1 MAFEAGKLPDDGSF
15 GAGLPGGERPGNERV
30 WRLDELADRQTFDRY
45 IDTVAT
51 TIADRFTLKVHVN
64 VAGRWRAYNRWIASL
79 QDRHDGTDDHRRFV
93 RLCADL
99 VECLASQRV
108 VGYSPMMR
116 DASDPMTD
124 VVMRYPNEVTA
135 LAAGAA
141 LYIVRTTALT
151 GADIG
156 EPLPP
161 AVAENAAAA
170 LQHHPQAAAERFREL
185 LLLPTPWT

>member
-1 MAFEAGKLPDDGSF
+1 MAFEARDRSGRENVW
-15 GAGLPGGERPGNERV
+15 GLV
-30 WRLDELADRQTFDRY
+30 ELADRQTFDRH

-51 TIADRFTLKVHVN
+51 AIADRFTLKVHIN
-64 VAGRWRAYNRWIASL
+64 VAGRWRAYNRWIARL
-79 QDRHDGTDDHRRFV
+79 QDASDGADSHHRFV

-99 VECLASQRV
+99 VECLACQSIIS
-108 VGYSPMMR
+108 YSSMIR

-124 VVMRYPNEVTA
+124 VVLRFPNEVTA

-141 LYIVRTTALT
+141 LYIVRATALT
-151 GADIG
+151 GADIS

-170 LQHHPQAAAERFREL
+170 LRRNPSAAAERFREL
-185 LLLPTPWT
+185 LRLTTPWG